1 MLTMEL
7 AWSLLLLLG
16 RKWRKIIHQHS
27 SIVAAQSGCRAGP
40 LPETKILFISLN
52 VVEHWRIHVLR
63 KRGKAQKVMRSGFWQ
78 WQPPLDR
85 HVTKSGLMLLP
96 WALLTSARSRQ
107 AHTHTHTLLSLMFA
121 CRQFAEQLS
130 ICGWRNLT
138 GFSWKL
144 LIFASKNCTLFNKR
158 NVCFNLRKKLGACT
172 YVRI

>member
-7 AWSLLLLLG
+7 AWSLLLLRG
-16 RKWRKIIHQHS
+16 RKWRKIIHLRTAA
-27 SIVAAQSGCRAGP
+27 VAAHRVVAEWAGP

-96 WALLTSARSRQ
+96 WALSVCWPA
-107 AHTHTHTLLSLMFA
+107 LLSPRSHIYAYPYTTIANVRLPA
-121 CRQFAEQLS
+121 ICRTTFDL
-130 ICGWRNLT
+130 WKNLT
-138 GFSWKL
+138 AFSWKQL
-144 LIFASKNCTLFNKR
+144 VFVYKNCTLLKAECVF
-158 NVCFNLRKKLGACT
+158 
-172 YVRI
+172 

>member
-1 MLTMEL
+1 MEKE
-7 AWSLLLLLG
+7 AKSISVWEHQYADNGVGVITSFAA
-16 RKWRKIIHQHS
+16 RPKVAQNYTSQHS
-27 SIVAAQSGCRAGP
+27 AVVAAHRVVAEWAGP

-96 WALLTSARSRQ
+96 WALSVCWPALLSPRAATY
-107 AHTHTHTLLSLMFA
+107 THTHTLLSLMFA

-130 ICGWRNLT
+130 ICGRTWQRVLVKAAY
-138 GFSWKL
+138 FCL
-144 LIFASKNCTLFNKR
+144 
-158 NVCFNLRKKLGACT
+158 
-172 YVRI
+172 